1 MSNKNINLQIDIN
14 ALRDFIK
21 ENPSFVFKGKKDYI
35 SLTLWANDA
44 PDKFGNDYAI
54 KPRSSKELKAAGV
67 KLPYVGNAKIAEP
80 FSGGGAPQTP
90 IRNAAPLK
98 NVDLEDVP
106 F

>member
-1 MSNKNINLQIDIN
+1 MSNKNIHLQIDIN

-35 SLTLWANDA
+35 SLTLWANEA
-44 PDKFGNDYAI
+44 PDRFGNDYAI
-54 KPRSSKELKAAGV
+54 KPRSSKELKAAGI

-80 FSGGGAPQTP
+80 YIGGGAPQTP
-90 IRNAAPLK
+90 VRNAAPK
-98 NVDLEDVP
+98 VDPDEDLP